1 MQKKRKISGQ
11 VIEGMESCESICK
24 LAERHK
30 VELPILN
37 SVMRI
42 LSGHNVDKI
51 IASLLSRP
59 LQFEKVSLCT
69 QLFAKIK
76 RTL

>member
-1 MQKKRKISGQ
+1 
-11 VIEGMESCESICK
+11 MESCESICK

-30 VELPILN
+30 VELPICN

-59 LQFEKVSLCT
+59 LQFEK
-69 QLFAKIK
+69 
-76 RTL
+76 

>member
-1 MQKKRKISGQ
+1 MQKKKKISGQ
-11 VIEGMESCESICK
+11 VIEGMESCESIK

-30 VELPILN
+30 AELPICN

-59 LQFEKVSLCT
+59 LQFENENILNYL
-69 QLFAKIK
+69 QDK